1 MRAALA
7 AIAVCALPALALCV
21 SACGG
26 GNTTASGKEASTQ
39 AKRGAGDASAG
50 GSCGTQLRRLVAP
63 LDALR
68 DAVVVGVTYDS
79 YLAEVRDLK
88 RRYDRVPV
96 DKLAVG
102 CLLAVGAPAERAL
115 NAYVEAANTWG
126 NCLADAGCRIESIE
140 PKLRRDWDRAS
151 ALLSEAQAGRRAM

>member
-1 MRAALA
+1 MRAALT
-7 AIAVCALPALALCV
+7 AIAVCALLAVPLCV

-26 GNTTASGKEASTQ
+26 GDTTASGKEAGTQ
-39 AKRGAGDASAG
+39 AKRGSGDASSS
-50 GSCGTQLRRLVAP
+50 GSCGRQLRRFVSA

-79 YLAEVRDLK
+79 YLAAVRDLK
-88 RRYDRVPV
+88 HRYDRVPV
-96 DKLAVG
+96 DELAVG

-115 NAYVEAANTWG
+115 NAYVEAANAWG
-126 NCLADAGCRIESIE
+126 NCLADTSCRIESIE
-140 PKLRRDWDRAS
+140 PKLRHEWDRAS